1 MIQEEQK
8 HVGMGNY
15 PIKYPLTLLI
25 GLIIGFL
32 LNDCQRKTTEKIVIE
47 TVTTT
52 DTVFV
57 EVKDTITV
65 TKLKHI
71 YHKDTTFLVNNQL
84 ITAPLQSFSETF
96 NVLYGSVSVE
106 GEVAGKVTR
115 LGVITDFNF
124 PTVTNNITTTKTITK
139 KPTGLYITVGLS
151 EVDKQLS
158 PLVGGVFVR
167 DRYLINYSLGLNG
180 SLAQI
185 GYRLGR

>member
-15 PIKYPLTLLI
+15 PIKYPIILLI

-71 YHKDTTFLVNNQL
+71 YHKDTVLQINDQL

-96 NVLYGSVSVE
+96 EVLYGSVSVE

-115 LGVITDFNF
+115 LGVITDFNL
-124 PTVTNNITTTKTITK
+124 PTVTNNITTTKTVTK
-139 KPTGLYITVGLS
+139 KPSGLFVTVG
-151 EVDKQLS
+151 VDKQLT
-158 PLVGGVFVR
+158 PFVGGTFIK
-167 DRYLINYSLGLNG
+167 DRYLVNLNTNSL
-180 SLAQI
+180 SV
-185 GYRLGR
+185 GYKVW